1 MLLSPS
7 LICRSKAGFCAC
19 VCLINLLNCDADRVF
34 EFPITLWQG
43 MHVKACNNLQMF
55 LFDFNNISPAYFAE
69 KKCVCVC
76 VFVCVWVWVCVCVH
90 TRVCVGECMCV

>member
-7 LICRSKAGFCAC
+7 LICCSKAGFCAC

-43 MHVKACNNLQMF
+43 MYVKACNHLQMF
-55 LFDFNNISPAYFAE
+55 LFDFNNIYPAYFAE
-69 KKCVCVC
+69 KCECVCVC
-76 VFVCVWVWVCVCVH
+76 VCVCVCAH
-90 TRVCVGECMCV
+90 ARVWVGACMCV